1 MTKSLSLKSLSL
13 KSLSPVVALAAL
25 GIASV
30 ASAGLQTRMV
40 SCTKNTDGS
49 GRCYGNFIGFRED
62 AAATTSAQFRDDL
75 AGNRSFYARATVPGA
90 TTDTAYTCIPDATV
104 SSLWELALSS
114 RGFFDVRWDANGTC
128 TYLRLSNS
136 SLNTNY

>member
-30 ASAGLQTRMV
+30 ASAGLQTRTV
-40 SCTKNTDGS
+40 SCNKNTDGS

-62 AAATTSAQFRDDL
+62 AAATSSAQFRDDL

-90 TTDTAYTCIPDATV
+90 TTDTAYICIPDATV
-104 SSLWELALSS
+104 SSLWEKALSS

-128 TYLRLSNS
+128 TYLRLTNG
-136 SLNTNY
+136 SLNTNF